1 MNHPSLVPLTLA
13 VESYQLVLGVV
24 VFFAL
29 LLLIGGLIF
38 IVTLYRKVPQ
48 GTALVRTG
56 MGGPRVTFSGMVVV
70 PVVHREELMDIS
82 VKRLEIFRHGSEGL
96 ICKDNVRA
104 DIKVAFFVRVNNAAQ
119 DVLNVAQSIGVRR
132 ASDQATLVELFDSK
146 FSEALKT
153 VGKQFE
159 FVDLYSEREK
169 FKEQILKVIGRDLNG
184 FVLDDA
190 AIDYLEQTKIES
202 LDPDNILDA
211 EGIRKITDL
220 TARQMVLANEIA
232 RDKEKTIKKQ
242 DVEAREAILELERQQ
257 AEAEARQGREISTAK
272 SREQAEADKV
282 KHEEWLKSER
292 ARLQAEEEVGVQQE
306 NKLRQVLI
314 AEKAKQRTEAVE
326 QERVMRERD
335 LEATERE
342 RLVELARIEK
352 EKALE
357 EQRKAIQDV
366 IRERVVVERTVATEE
381 ERIKD
386 TREFADADR
395 KKKVRVTAAEASAQ
409 EELIRTVTQAEAAK
423 QAEQFEADQML
434 IEASAK
440 QKASDMEAAARKTVA
455 GARTAEAA
463 AQGLAEAEVMDAKA
477 GATQKYGA
485 AEAEVTLA
493 KGEAEAT
500 ASRLR
505 FAAEAEGITQKA
517 EAMKLYDGVG
527 REHEEFKL
535 RLDKDKQIE
544 LAAIDV
550 QRAIAAE
557 GAKVL
562 GEALRSAKI
571 DIVGGDGQFFDRI
584 VNSITTGKQIDRMVS
599 NSDTLGSVK
608 RALLEGVN
616 GSANG
621 DGEHDGEDGDLFANR
636 VRRFVGQFGLESED
650 VKNLTIAA
658 AITKMMGMAEGDGV
672 RSQLES
678 LLGSVKDAG
687 VANQK
692 VG

>member
-220 TARQMVLANEIA
+220 TARQMVLANDIA
-232 RDKEKTIKKQ
+232 REKEKTIKKQ

-257 AEAEARQGREISTAK
+257 EEAEARQAREISTAR

-326 QERVMRERD
+326 QERVTRERD

-366 IRERVVVERTVATEE
+366 IRERVVVERSVATEE
-381 ERIKD
+381 EKIQD
-386 TREFADADR
+386 TRQFADADR

-678 LLGSVKDAG
+678 LLGSAKDAG

>member
-1 MNHPSLVPLTLA
+1 MPLSPSSLILA
-13 VESYQLVLGVV
+13 VESWQLVMGVI

-29 LLLIGGLIF
+29 LLVIGGLIF
-38 IVTLYRKVPQ
+38 VVSLYRKVPQ

-56 MGGPRVTFSGMVVV
+56 MGGPRVSFSGMVVV

-159 FVDLYSEREK
+159 FVDLYSEREL

-190 AIDYLEQTKIES
+190 AIDYLEQTKVEQ

-211 EGIRKITDL
+211 EGIKKITDL
-220 TARQMVLANEIA
+220 TARQMVLANDIA
-232 RDKEKTIKKQ
+232 REKEKVIKKQ

-257 AEAEARQGREISTAK
+257 EEAEARQAREVSTAR

-292 ARLQAEEEVGVQQE
+292 ARIQAEEEVGVQSE

-326 QERVMRERD
+326 TERVHRERD

-366 IRERVVVERTVATEE
+366 IRERVAVERTVAQEE
-381 ERIKD
+381 ERIQD
-386 TREFADADR
+386 TREFAEADR
-395 KKKVRVTAAEASAQ
+395 KKKVRVTAAEAMAE
-409 EELIRTVTQAEAAK
+409 EELIKTVKQAEAAK

-434 IEASAK
+434 IDASAK
-440 QKASDMEAAARKTVA
+440 QKASDMEAAARKNIAV
-455 GARTAEAA
+455 ARTAEAA
-463 AQGLAEAEVMDAKA
+463 AEGLAEAQVLDAKA
-477 GATQKYGA
+477 GATQKYGT
-485 AEAEVTLA
+485 AEAEVVRA
-493 KGEAEAT
+493 KGEADAT

-505 FAAEAEGITQKA
+505 FAAEADGITQKA
-517 EAMKLYDGVG
+517 EAMKQLDGVG

-550 QRAIAAE
+550 QRAVAAE
-557 GAKVL
+557 QAKVL

-584 VNSITTGKQIDRMVS
+584 VNSITTGKQIDRLVGG
-599 NSDTLGSVK
+599 SDTVGDVK
-608 RALLEGVN
+608 RALLAGVH
-616 GSANG
+616 GSSNG
-621 DGEHDGEDGDLFANR
+621 DGSHDGEGDGDLFASR
-636 VRRFVGQFGLESED
+636 VRRFVGQFGLDSDD

-658 AITKMMGMAEGDGV
+658 AITKMMGLAEGDGV

-678 LLGSVKDAG
+678 LLGSAKEAG